1 MYNVPSEAEDQ
12 RRLITRLLFNILSLP
27 YRSVVAGFKPV
38 SVQWSK
44 LYFYDQG
51 LCFTNISLLLFV
63 ASSVLHWKCGRAQST
78 QRWAGDND
86 QSMYQTSY
94 LTVLNCV
101 TRVGMLWH
109 FIFIT
114 LANSSAPHNIHPA
127 PHHHHRHLPTADVR
141 SHWHW
146 LLKEKGRSRLVPSL
160 RQKKER
166 KMQSKQQQQ
175 QKGEKL
181 TVFQSIF
188 QGQAVWR

>member
-1 MYNVPSEAEDQ
+1 MFRQKQKINAGWLHAFC
-12 RRLITRLLFNILSLP
+12 LISCHCRTDLWLQ
-27 YRSVVAGFKPV
+27 V
-38 SVQWSK
+38 SNPFLYSDPN
-44 LYFYDQG
+44 YFYDQG

-63 ASSVLHWKCGRAQST
+63 ASSVLHWKCGRAKST

-127 PHHHHRHLPTADVR
+127 PHHHHLPTADVR